1 MSSASLLETKGNAL
15 LTPCEDDKG
24 RDVEVVSKFF
34 EKAKSFSKRKIH
46 ASFFFSLF
54 LFYV

>member
-15 LTPCEDDKG
+15 LTPCEDGKG

-34 EKAKSFSKRKIH
+34 EKAKSFSKPKIH
-46 ASFFFSLF
+46 A
-54 LFYV
+54 